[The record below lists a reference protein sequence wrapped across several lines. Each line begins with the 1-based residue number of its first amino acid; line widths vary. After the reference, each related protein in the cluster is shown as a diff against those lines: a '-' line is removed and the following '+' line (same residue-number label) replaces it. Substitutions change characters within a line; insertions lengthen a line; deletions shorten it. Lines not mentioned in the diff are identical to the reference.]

1 MKGWTSARPFCSVA
15 DGKRAS
21 LLHIWIA
28 NVLWVFVQN
37 PVYRKSLPSMFYD
50 PQHFRQTRML
60 AIIQSLRAN
69 VFNSFP
75 KFWFRRSR
83 LSPEFPQIIHF
94 IFWTEKK
101 CQLNNSVSVHFN
113 SGVSNWS
120 ILRCGVIC
128 WYSKCV
134 PSKYPHSPGFLIN
147 QTPVWFRKPMPYHWS
162 AWKCCRYQ
170 LDLVSLVMTAGVP
183 WF

>member
-75 KFWFRRSR
+75 KFWFSRSR

-94 IFWTEKK
+94 IFWTEKININWTILSLFISTVEY
-101 CQLNNSVSVHFN
+101 QTGVYLDVESSVE
-113 SGVSNWS
+113 
-120 ILRCGVIC
+120 
-128 WYSKCV
+128 
-134 PSKYPHSPGFLIN
+134 
-147 QTPVWFRKPMPYHWS
+147 
-162 AWKCCRYQ
+162 
-170 LDLVSLVMTAGVP
+170 TANVCLQSTLTLQ
-183 WF
+183 FS